1 MIRGVGGQTTR
12 VLGSI
17 DVPLKIAGLTIPQ
30 PFIVVNTL
38 THPLIQGVDFLQSHQ
53 ASLNFVTRDLLLYN
67 GLTSVP
73 LIQEQDLYP
82 VHLLCTTVIPS
93 RTEVTW
99 PVSISCLHEGTGM
112 IEPLKSLLVSKHTVL
127 ARALVNL
134 SQGRTMRTVR
144 NPLQHQHT
152 LGHFQ
157 LIDTVLG

>member
-1 MIRGVGGQTTR
+1 MKVFIKQKSYIALLDTGTDILCISADLAQILINQKVVKLQSSSLAMIRGVGGQTTK
-12 VLGSI
+12 VLGST

-93 RTEVTW
+93 RTEVT
-99 PVSISCLHEGTGM
+99 
-112 IEPLKSLLVSKHTVL
+112 
-127 ARALVNL
+127 
-134 SQGRTMRTVR
+134 
-144 NPLQHQHT
+144 
-152 LGHFQ
+152 
-157 LIDTVLG
+157 